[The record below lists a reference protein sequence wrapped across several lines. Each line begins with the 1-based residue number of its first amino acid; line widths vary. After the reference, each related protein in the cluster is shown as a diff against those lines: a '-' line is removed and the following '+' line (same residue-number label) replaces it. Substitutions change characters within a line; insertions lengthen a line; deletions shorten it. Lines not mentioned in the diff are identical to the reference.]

1 MLERLT
7 FFSDAV
13 FAIAMTL
20 LVIEIRVPHL
30 HELSEQRLGTAL
42 LKLLPNYAGFLSSFF
57 VIGRFWVGHHTLF
70 GMLRAA
76 DSRLVWSNL
85 FLLAAVAFMPFP
97 TAVFS
102 EYLPLRVGVGLYTL
116 WLTLLGMVNL
126 HLTRVALDN
135 PRLVR
140 PDLDPVQRAERR
152 RGAWIAIWIGAV
164 SFIAGMIDPLLSLAG
179 LAIGSPVVSR
189 IVRGWGK
196 GRR

>member
-30 HELSEQRLGTAL
+30 HELSDRHLGQAL
-42 LKLLPNYAGFLSSFF
+42 LNLLPNYAGFLSSFF

-85 FLLAAVAFMPFP
+85 FLLATVAFMPFP
-97 TAVFS
+97 TAIFS
-102 EYLPLRVGVGLYTL
+102 EYLQLRVGVGLYTF
-116 WLTLLGMVNL
+116 WLTLIGVVNL
-126 HLTRVALDN
+126 VLTRAALDN

-140 PDLDPVQRAERR
+140 PDLDPAQRRARR
-152 RGAWIAIWIGAV
+152 RGAWIAIWIGAI
-164 SFIAGMIDPLLSLAG
+164 SFAAGMVSPLLSLAG

-189 IVRGWGK
+189 IVRGRE